1 VEVPTP
7 AGQEKIVAPT
17 PEQIQQMLKNT
28 QKMIE
33 ERKK

>member
-1 VEVPTP
+1 VDVPAP
-7 AGQEKIVAPT
+7 SGQEKIVAPT
-17 PEQIQQMLKNT
+17 PEQIQQMLRNT